1 MNTTDCCLDSTLNE
15 IIDIFKEMSMEVKI
29 VKIEKMENKFGVRKI
44 LTDASGN
51 QYKVSTKQR
60 FYDDC
65 VAPGIYDITMSEYMG
80 KPCVKWVTYKGI
92 GSDGSATPTATR
104 AAQSIAKAA
113 SGSIGMEERLR
124 MDKLRQDDIRLEFYC
139 GLVKD
144 VMIANKKEGEDISLD
159 AIQLEAKKL
168 YLKHQ
173 VLLGMTM
180 AEEKK
185 PEPEPEEP
193 APSVENYSGEAPF

>member
-1 MNTTDCCLDSTLNE
+1 
-15 IIDIFKEMSMEVKI
+15 MEVKI
-29 VKIEKMENKFGVRKI
+29 VKIEKMESKFGVRKV

-92 GSDGSATPTATR
+92 GSDGSATPTATK

-113 SGSIGMEERLR
+113 NSSIGLEERLR

-144 VMIANKKEGEDISLD
+144 VMIANYWANGPDKEIEDAVRTDIKNMIGVDIYEHNIL
-159 AIQLEAKKL
+159 
-168 YLKHQ
+168 
-173 VLLGMTM
+173 
-180 AEEKK
+180 
-185 PEPEPEEP
+185 
-193 APSVENYSGEAPF
+193 

>member
-1 MNTTDCCLDSTLNE
+1 
-15 IIDIFKEMSMEVKI
+15 MEVKI
-29 VKIEKMENKFGVRKI
+29 VKIEKMESKFGVRKV

-92 GSDGSATPTATR
+92 GSDGSATPTATK

-113 SGSIGMEERLR
+113 SGNVGLEERLR